1 MVSSYKVWSPLALP
15 LSGPPG
21 GGLVNCPTRWSYLDF
36 CVVHFPFQIQR
47 NINIVK
53 CYARWNPTLWNYHT
67 QNLPL
72 NSLGKRIMSLSSDHV
87 ASFDTSSSDNVE
99 ENLPGASK
107 GARPSNWLSVFLLLL
122 NQLQS
127 VKNIA
132 VSLEYQI
139 GFASIEFEEIL
150 LD

>member
-1 MVSSYKVWSPLALP
+1 MVGSGCLFGSHQLTTTLQGMGRGWDGGTGERLLLLLIICQISPGFAFKWS
-15 LSGPPG
+15 
-21 GGLVNCPTRWSYLDF
+21 
-36 CVVHFPFQIQR
+36 
-47 NINIVK
+47 
-53 CYARWNPTLWNYHT
+53 ARWNPTLWNYR
-67 QNLPL
+67 QQSLPL
-72 NSLGKRIMSLSSDHV
+72 NSLGKRIMSLSSDNV
-87 ASFDTSSSDNVE
+87 ASLDTSSSNNVE

-139 GFASIEFEEIL
+139 G
-150 LD
+150 